1 MKTDVLIVGGGPA
14 GAASAMFLAREGI
27 KPLIIEQEKFPRY
40 HIGESLT
47 GGGGQV
53 LRQLGL
59 EAEMYKRKYPC
70 KQGVEVF
77 GQSKTGSWFVPVTGR
92 DADWKLF
99 PWDTWQVRR
108 SDFDK
113 MMLEEAV
120 ARGATLIPGKAL
132 KPILKEDG
140 SVGGVQI
147 RPTDSEKKTDIECDV
162 LLDCSGQATWLA
174 NLGGVTGPK
183 YLGSYDKQ
191 IAIFS
196 QVVGAVRD
204 HGTTRD
210 QHKDNTLIFYASK
223 FHWAW
228 FIPLDEEIVSVG
240 IVVPSAYF
248 QEKKESLRDFY
259 IRELHELHPGLK
271 QRIPEIKLAESVH
284 VIPNYSFQVKKFC
297 GKGFICIGD
306 AHRFVDPIFS
316 FGVTMAMWEGQLAAP
331 HVKAYLNGE
340 RRDQANPFA
349 DHQLYCEKGIDV
361 LEDLID
367 CFWERP
373 LAFARLVYTSYT
385 DFITDMFATRIYDH
399 QPSPAV
405 DAFRKL
411 LKREGLREQSYETE
425 DLYSVPIGSRFH
437 PERAPIWETNSPI
450 QSTEDWLGPR

>member
-1 MKTDVLIVGGGPA
+1 MKTDVVIVGGGPA
-14 GAASAMFLAREGI
+14 GSASAMFLAREGI
-27 KPLIIEQEKFPRY
+27 KSVIVEAEKFPRY

-59 EAEMYKRKYPC
+59 EKEMYRRKYPC
-70 KQGVEVF
+70 KQGVKVY
-77 GQSKTGSWFVPVTGR
+77 GQSKVGSWFVPVTGR

-108 SDFDK
+108 SDFDQ
-113 MMLEEAV
+113 MMLDEAV
-120 ARGATLIPGKAL
+120 SRGATLIPGKAL
-132 KPILKEDG
+132 KPIVNNG
-140 SVGGVQI
+140 GPVHGVQI
-147 RPTDSEKKTDIECDV
+147 RPIDSENTMDIEADV

-196 QVVGAVRD
+196 QVVNTMRDQGA
-204 HGTTRD
+204 TRD

-228 FIPLDEEIVSVG
+228 FIPLDEDVVSVG

-248 QEKKESLRDFY
+248 QGKKENLRDFY
-259 IRELHELHPGLK
+259 IRELRELHPELSR
-271 QRIPEIKLAESVH
+271 RIPEIKLVESVH
-284 VIPNYSFQVKKFC
+284 VIPNYSFQVKNFC
-297 GKGFICIGD
+297 GRGFVCVGD

-316 FGVTMAMWEGQLAAP
+316 FGMTMAMWEAQLAAP
-331 HVKAYLNGE
+331 HVKAYLNGKG
-340 RRDQANPFA
+340 RDDANPFA

-373 LAFARLVYTSYT
+373 LQFALLVYKKYT

-399 QPSPAV
+399 QPSPAL
-405 DAFRKL
+405 DEFRKL
-411 LKREGLREQSYETE
+411 LNREGLREKSYETE

-437 PERAPIWETNSPI
+437 PERAAIWETNSPI
-450 QSTEDWLGPR
+450 QTTEKWLGPR

>member
-1 MKTDVLIVGGGPA
+1 MKTDVVIVGGGPA
-14 GAASAMFLAREGI
+14 GTASSMFLAREGI
-27 KPLIIEQEKFPRY
+27 KSVIIEQEKFPRY

-53 LRQLGL
+53 VRQLGL

-70 KQGVEVF
+70 KQGVKVY
-77 GQSKTGSWFVPVTGR
+77 GQSKAGSWFVPVTGR

-113 MMLEEAV
+113 MMLDEAV
-120 ARGATLIPGKAL
+120 ARGATLIPGKGI
-132 KPILKEDG
+132 KPILKNG

-147 RPTDSEKKTDIECDV
+147 HPMDSEKTMEIEADV

-174 NLGGVTGPK
+174 NLGGLTGPK

-196 QVVGAVRD
+196 QVTGTIRD
-204 HGTTRD
+204 EGTTRD
-210 QHKDNTLIFYASK
+210 LHRANTLIFYASK

-228 FIPLDEEIVSVG
+228 FIPLDEDVVSVG

-248 QEKKESLRDFY
+248 LEKKESLRDFY
-259 IRELHELHPGLK
+259 IRELHELHPELK
-271 QRIPEIKLAESVH
+271 RRIPEINLVESVH
-284 VIPNYSFQVKKFC
+284 VIPNYSYQVKKFC
-297 GKGFICIGD
+297 GKGFICVGD

-316 FGVTMAMWEGQLAAP
+316 FGMTMAMWEGQLAAP
-331 HVKAYLNGE
+331 HIKSYLNGE
-340 RRDQANPFA
+340 RRDQPNPFA

-373 LAFARLVYTSYT
+373 LAFALLVYTRYT
-385 DFITDMFATRIYDH
+385 DFMTDMFATRIYDH
-399 QPSPAV
+399 QPSPAL
-405 DAFRKL
+405 DEFRKL
-411 LKREGLREQSYETE
+411 LNREGLREKSYETE
-425 DLYSVPIGSRFH
+425 DLYSVPIGARFH
-437 PERAPIWETNSPI
+437 PERAAIWETNSPV

>member
-1 MKTDVLIVGGGPA
+1 
-14 GAASAMFLAREGI
+14 MFLAREGI

-77 GQSKTGSWFVPVTGR
+77 GQSKSGSWFVPVTGR

-132 KPILKEDG
+132 KLILKEDG

-162 LLDCSGQATWLA
+162 VLDCSGQATWLA

-349 DHQLYCEKGIDV
+349 DHQLY
-361 LEDLID
+361 
-367 CFWERP
+367 
-373 LAFARLVYTSYT
+373 ARRESMCWRISSIASGRSPWPSPGWCYTNYT

>member
-1 MKTDVLIVGGGPA
+1 
-14 GAASAMFLAREGI
+14 MFLAREGI
-27 KPLIIEQEKFPRY
+27 KPVIVEAEKFPRY

-59 EAEMYKRKYPC
+59 EKEMYRRKYPC
-70 KQGVEVF
+70 KQGVKVY
-77 GQSKTGSWFVPVTGR
+77 GQSKVGSWFVPVTGR

-113 MMLEEAV
+113 MMLDEAV
-120 ARGATLIPGKAL
+120 SRGATLIPGKAL
-132 KPILKEDG
+132 KPIVNNG
-140 SVGGVQI
+140 GPVHGVQI
-147 RPTDSEKKTDIECDV
+147 RPIDSENTMDIEADV

-174 NLGGVTGPK
+174 NLGNVTGPK
-183 YLGSYDKQ
+183 YLGTYDKQ

-196 QVVGAVRD
+196 QVVNTIRD
-204 HGTTRD
+204 QGTTRD
-210 QHKDNTLIFYASK
+210 QHKANTLIFYASK

-228 FIPLDEEIVSVG
+228 FIPLDEEVVSVG

-248 QEKKESLRDFY
+248 QGKKENLHDFY
-259 IRELHELHPGLK
+259 VRELRELHPELSR
-271 QRIPEIKLAESVH
+271 RIPEIKLVESVH

-297 GKGFICIGD
+297 GRGFICVGD

-316 FGVTMAMWEGQLAAP
+316 FGMTMAMWEAQLAAP
-331 HVKAYLNGE
+331 HVKAYLNGKG
-340 RRDQANPFA
+340 RDDANPFA

-367 CFWERP
+367 CFWEKP
-373 LAFARLVYTSYT
+373 LAFALLVYKKYT

-399 QPSPAV
+399 QPSPAL
-405 DAFRKL
+405 DEFRKL
-411 LKREGLREQSYETE
+411 LNREGLREKSYETE

-437 PERAPIWETNSPI
+437 PERAAIWETNSPV
-450 QSTEDWLGPR
+450 QSTEKWLGPR